1 MPLASAESRALADA
15 SSGVYRLK
23 ISSRFLLILLTFL
36 YGAYL
41 AQKSFYNIPFG
52 YFFYNFTVAE
62 QNCLALATG
71 NADVAADLTKKFLK
85 GEPLPASNIKLSE
98 TFYGTQSSK

>member
-1 MPLASAESRALADA
+1 MNNQPMQFVE
-15 SSGVYRLK
+15 
-23 ISSRFLLILLTFL
+23 
-36 YGAYL
+36 
-41 AQKSFYNIPFG
+41 N
-52 YFFYNFTVAE
+52 
-62 QNCLALATG
+62 G